1 MTTLRDD
8 EIQTF
13 PTGAEQTD
21 LRAHSADTDSTDTD
35 SSDADTD
42 TSDADADDTDA

>member
-13 PTGAEQTD
+13 PIDAEQTK
-21 LRAHSADTDSTDTD
+21 LRARSADTDSTDTD